1 MRLGITPSDR
11 RFVQRLELTNRA
23 WTYIDLAANLS
34 ANSSEKVRA
43 SITRVRLI
51 TQAN

>member
-34 ANSSEKVRA
+34 ANSSEKVREYYQ
-43 SITRVRLI
+43 SSLDYPG
-51 TQAN
+51 N

>member
-1 MRLGITPSDR
+1 MRLGITPSDGL
-11 RFVQRLELTNRA
+11 FVQRVKSTNRA
-23 WTYIDLAANLS
+23 WTYVDLAAKLS